1 MKRLTDY
8 AGDYL
13 QTADWKILA
22 LLKTCLF
29 AVGLGIG
36 CLVPEKRRKPV
47 FLASLGVYL
56 LTYLPLM
63 ARFFW
68 VVLRGGKRMPPDRAA
83 RDYVR

>member
-22 LLKTCLF
+22 CSKPASLRS
-29 AVGLGIG
+29 GLA
-36 CLVPEKRRKPV
+36 LAAWYRKKHRKPV